1 MPDYTKGK
9 IYKIEC
15 NETGQVYYGSTVQ
28 ALCDRVS
35 GHRSAYRKCL
45 EGKGNKCQ
53 SFDII
58 ERGNYSYSLV
68 EDCSCERKEQLHAR
82 EKFYIKNNECV
93 NKRIPGRTM
102 KEWCED
108 NKDVLT
114 EKKKEYYN
122 ENKEKLAEKRKEY
135 CEANKEKIAEKEK
148 KYREKNKE
156 KISENK
162 KEYYNKNKEKISEKR
177 GKKIRC
183 ECCNIE
189 MKRASWCKHTRS
201 KNHITNSN

>member
-1 MPDYTKGK
+1 MVNYQNGK

-15 NETGQVYYGSTVQ
+15 NETGQVYYGSTTRK
-28 ALCDRVS
+28 LCERVAD
-35 GHRSAYRKCL
+35 HRSECRMWLK
-45 EGKGNKCQ
+45 GKVDKCQ

-82 EKFYIKNNECV
+82 ERFYIKNNECV

-102 KEWCED
+102 KEWREE

-122 ENKEKLAEKRKEY
+122 ENKEKINEKKKEYYNENKEKINEKKKEYYNENKEKLAEKKKEY
-135 CEANKEKIAEKEK
+135 REANKEKIAERKAK
-148 KYREKNKE
+148 KV
-156 KISENK
+156 
-162 KEYYNKNKEKISEKR
+162 
-177 GKKIRC
+177 RC

-189 MKRASWCKHTRS
+189 MRTDSWLIHTRT
-201 KNHITNSN
+201 KKHITNSN